1 MADYNGVIVYSLISQ
16 HAMKMS
22 VIQLICLACLIAS
35 QLTLSAQEIVLFGT
49 HEKDYKS
56 LALELAFSKLPN
68 KTYVIKNFIGEFPKR
83 RAFERMHLKQ
93 GIDVIFGGT
102 NVEREA
108 EYLPV
113 RFPMLRGLNG
123 WRIALVHKD
132 NADIF
137 SNISN
142 VKDLAT
148 LRAGLFHDWSDTAV
162 MESNGIPV
170 VKASHYSALYSM
182 LDKKRFDY
190 FPRSVLEIDNDYEQF
205 KHLDIQI
212 NKTLLIHYP
221 TAYYFFVA
229 KHNQSLAADIEL
241 GLNRAYADGSL
252 TKLFMQ
258 FYGDV
263 IDKYTL
269 EDAKVIRL
277 RNSFLPEATPLDRTE
292 IWIDLEHQTN

>member
-1 MADYNGVIVYSLISQ
+1 MAVYNGVNVLSITSQ
-16 HAMKMS
+16 HVMKIS
-22 VIQLICLACLIAS
+22 VVHLIFLVCLIAS
-35 QLTLSAQEIVLFGT
+35 QLTLRAQEIVLFGT
-49 HEKDYKS
+49 HENDYKS
-56 LALELAFSKLPN
+56 LALKLAFSKLPN
-68 KTYVIKNFIGEFPKR
+68 KTYVIRNFTGDFPKR

-132 NADIF
+132 NANIF
-137 SNISN
+137 SNIST
-142 VKDLAT
+142 VEELAT

-162 MESNGIPV
+162 MESNDIPV
-170 VKASHYSALYSM
+170 VKASHYNALYNM

-190 FPRSVLEIDNDYEQF
+190 FPRSVLEIDNDYEQY
-205 KHLDIQI
+205 KHLDIAI

-241 GLNRAYADGSL
+241 GLSRAYADGSL
-252 TKLFMQ
+252 TQLFMQ
-258 FYGDV
+258 YYGDV
-263 IDKYTL
+263 IEKYTL
-269 EDAKVIRL
+269 EDANIIRL
-277 RNSFLPEATPLDRTE
+277 KNAFLPKATPLDRSE
-292 IWIDLEHQTN
+292 FWIDLEHQSN